1 MSANTDSYHNF
12 AYYYNQLID
21 ESFYDDYVLR
31 LSELKKFNNI
41 LDLGCGSG
49 SLAFKLKNDYNQVLG
64 IDLSNEML
72 MIAMERNV
80 QEKKGIQ
87 FVQQDFKELILPKNN
102 FDLVVSTLDSLNYL
116 ETIYLKDI
124 FTKVFDSLVVGGY
137 FCFDLLTQFYLD
149 EVVNDYYQC
158 EEMGEFEYV
167 WQVKK
172 KDEQLM
178 YHQLEIISDLH
189 HFKEEHY
196 QYLHDFN
203 FVKKTLEEVGFK
215 IVDIDNQFYEIDM
228 RQPVRNYF
236 ICLKENT
243 I

>member
-1 MSANTDSYHNF
+1 MLTNTTSYHNF

-31 LSELKKFNNI
+31 LNELGNFNNI

-49 SLAFKLKNDYNQVLG
+49 SLAFKLKNDHNQVLG
-64 IDLSNEML
+64 MDLSNEML

-80 QEKKGIQ
+80 NEKKGVQ
-87 FVQQDFKELILPKNN
+87 FVQQDFKDLILPKNS
-102 FDLVVSTLDSLNYL
+102 FDLVVSTLDTLNYL
-116 ETIYLKDI
+116 ETIYIKDI
-124 FTKVFDSLVVGGY
+124 FSKVYDSLIVGGY

-172 KDEQLM
+172 KDANLM

-189 HFKEEHY
+189 QFKEEHY
-196 QYLHDFN
+196 QYLHDFKYIKQLL
-203 FVKKTLEEVGFK
+203 VEIGFK
-215 IVDIDNQFYEIDM
+215 IVDIDNQFYEIDD

-236 ICLKENT
+236 ICLKEK
-243 I
+243 